1 MRIWFLTR
9 IMQRKALKK
18 ITAVH
23 HGKYVPLKS
32 ARMLGFIVNA
42 ETSGIA
48 DTVSMIKSELSQKGL
63 SYKGICI
70 NLGKEPA
77 DASFSSDPMVTVIRR
92 RNLTWYGT
100 PRKGIADMFLDSEYD
115 IVIDLTS
122 GKRIFL
128 TEFLLKSTKASLL
141 IGTGQSGKA
150 PYDITVCG
158 KDGSTPAYDL
168 AKNIMN
174 YLKTIN

>member
-23 HGKYVPLKS
+23 QGKYVPLKS

-42 ETSGIA
+42 ETPGIT
-48 DTVSMIKSELSQKGL
+48 DTVSMIKSELAQKGL
-63 SYKGICI
+63 AYRGICI
-70 NLGKEPA
+70 NFGKDPA

-100 PRKGIADMFLDSEYD
+100 PRKGIADAFLNREFD

-122 GKRIFL
+122 GKRLFL
-128 TEFLLKSTKASLL
+128 TEFLLKSAKASLL
-141 IGTGQSGKA
+141 IGTEQYRNT

-158 KDGSTPAYDL
+158 KDGNTPAYDL
-168 AKNIMN
+168 AKNIIN